1 MDAKT
6 LCLAALALHDASG
19 YEIKKLFEQAFSHFQ
34 GAGFGSIYP
43 ALSKLTEEGL
53 ARCREERQDRRPTR
67 KVFSLTKQGQARL
80 IQTLIETEP
89 DERYRSDFLL
99 LVFLGHLLP
108 TPRLAQVLD
117 GQMEN
122 LRAEI
127 AHLENLGPDEAP
139 TAGMR
144 FTLRYGIAAKRARL
158 DLIAAERDRLL
169 DEHRNEHNVAD
180 AR

>member
-1 MDAKT
+1 
-6 LCLAALALHDASG
+6 
-19 YEIKKLFEQAFSHFQ
+19 
-34 GAGFGSIYP
+34 
-43 ALSKLTEEGL
+43 
-53 ARCREERQDRRPTR
+53 
-67 KVFSLTKQGQARL
+67 LTKQGQARL

-99 LVFLGHLLP
+99 LIFLGHLLP